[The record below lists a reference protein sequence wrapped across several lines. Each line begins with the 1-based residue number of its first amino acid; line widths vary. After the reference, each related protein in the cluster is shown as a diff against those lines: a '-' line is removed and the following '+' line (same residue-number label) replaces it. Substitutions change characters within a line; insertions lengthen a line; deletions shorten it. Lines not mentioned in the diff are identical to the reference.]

1 MIRAK
6 RTSEHMALALFVG
19 ILLYFAESFLVT
31 KALIPNDILRR
42 IASAAFSVLR
52 LGVPALMLV
61 LMQKRAGFEELSL
74 GKNPESSVKYN
85 ITLAFGAFALIFV
98 FGLLYSAAFPMAAVP
113 FAGGD
118 ALSVAITVISSAVIP
133 ALLEEYLYRKLICLE
148 LTVHG
153 GSFATIISAL
163 LFGLAHFS
171 FYTFP
176 YAFVCGL
183 VLGFVYLKTGSA
195 KYTVAVHF
203 ANNLFG
209 LVLSLVGEKMDKL
222 TFTNLVM
229 LISIALGVMALG
241 AFYTIIPNMKKFAFC
256 ENGNISSSLFLT
268 FSMVVYIACAV
279 LMNFI

>member
-19 ILLYFAESFLVT
+19 ILLYFAHYFLVT
-31 KALIPNDILRR
+31 EALIPNDILRR
-42 IASAAFSVLR
+42 IASAAFAVLR
-52 LGVPALMLV
+52 LGIPALMLV
-61 LMQKRAGFEELSL
+61 LMQKRAGFEELEIK
-74 GKNPESSVKYN
+74 KNPAGSAKYN
-85 ITLAFGAFALIFV
+85 IPLAFGAFAAIFV
-98 FGLLYSAAFPMAAVP
+98 FGLLYSAAFPMAAAA
-113 FAGGD
+113 FEGGD
-118 ALSVAITVISSAVIP
+118 AFSVAITVVSSAVIP
-133 ALLEEYLYRKLICLE
+133 ALLEEYLYRKLVCTE

-153 GSFATIISAL
+153 GSFAIIISAL

-183 VLGFVYLKTGSA
+183 ILGFVYLKTGSV
-195 KYTVAVHF
+195 KYTVAIHF
-203 ANNLFG
+203 ANNMLS
-209 LVLSLVGEKMDKL
+209 LVLSLVGDKMDKL
-222 TFTNLVM
+222 DYTNLVM
-229 LISIALGVMALG
+229 LLSIALGVMALG